1 MALAL
6 NTCSLGDTIDKFF
19 VAQTCDGFGSA
30 WRNGIQEVRTWS
42 GWGGGGEGKA
52 EPHRPPGGSRADN
65 ETLKGKGKKGRLPG
79 KRPHRQRQRGGD
91 EPRTTE
97 RGPWQGG
104 GKGVWVI
111 EVK

>member
-1 MALAL
+1 MVR
-6 NTCSLGDTIDKFF
+6 LG
-19 VAQTCDGFGSA
+19 
-30 WRNGIQEVRTWS
+30 RR
-42 GWGGGGEGKA
+42 GEGKA